1 MDGKSLAGFEVSGNL
16 LRSIIEG
23 FRNYPSV
30 ALKYL
35 SQHGIV
41 KSDKEVDAAG
51 WYPVGPW
58 IAALGAMVK
67 EVGSNSMYKIGKSV
81 PENAVFP
88 PHIKDIQSAIESI
101 DSAYRMNHRK
111 NGEPMFDPATG
122 KALPG
127 LGRYGYE
134 AVQGENRIIS
144 VCDNPY
150 PCDLDRG
157 LIAAMATRFEP
168 TARTEH
174 DNEAACRKKGGES
187 CTYVIFW

>member
-1 MDGKSLAGFEVSGNL
+1 MDSKSLEGFEVSGNL
-16 LRSIIEG
+16 LQSIVEG

-30 ALKYL
+30 AMKYMAK
-35 SQHGIV
+35 HGIV
-41 KSDKEVDAAG
+41 KGTAAVDPTG

-58 IAALGAMVK
+58 IAALESMLT
-67 EVGSNSMYKIGKSV
+67 EVGANSMYKIGKSV

-88 PHIKDIQSAIESI
+88 PHIKDVRSAIESI
-101 DSAYRMNHRK
+101 DAAYRMNHRK
-111 NGEPMFDPATG
+111 RGVMMFDPATG
-122 KALPG
+122 KKLDG
-127 LGRYGYE
+127 IGRYGYE
-134 AVQGENRIIS
+134 PAADENKVIS

-157 LIAAMATRFEP
+157 LIAAMATRFEA

-174 DNEAACRKKGGES
+174 DNDAPCRKKGGAS